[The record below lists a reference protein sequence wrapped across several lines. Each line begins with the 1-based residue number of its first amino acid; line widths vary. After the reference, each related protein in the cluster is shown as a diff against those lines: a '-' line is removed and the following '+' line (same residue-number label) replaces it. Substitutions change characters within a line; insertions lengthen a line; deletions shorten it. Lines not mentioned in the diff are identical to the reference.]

1 MSAVT
6 YSIVPTVAP
15 SELEE
20 LSSLPSADVP
30 PLPTPNHAVKC
41 RQNAVGT
48 ATVLSLCILLTSS
61 AFILLRVGAL
71 PLGLGTA
78 LVDCLLVEALIAIT
92 CLAGLRWSQP
102 DVIKRDLTLGF
113 PDSVT
118 RRLKAGEPLP
128 TENIQYPEGSFCV
141 RCLVW
146 RPPAAP
152 EVCCSS
158 HANSNDPHAPAPG
171 MAQRLIGACAW
182 DSSAAAPI
190 CEYIGSPHHC
200 SVCGRCVRDF
210 SHHCGFFGRCI
221 TRGNLPYFRTII
233 TIGHL
238 SGVTFAVVLAS
249 SIAHSW
255 ASGSFATI
263 LPVALALWMSYFVAN
278 GGGGMLV
285 TMCRFAV
292 LRHCPRLSLD
302 ADPMKMPAEPMLV
315 AVLGPW
321 CGFYV
326 PVRC

>member
-1 MSAVT
+1 M
-6 YSIVPTVAP
+6 
-15 SELEE
+15 
-20 LSSLPSADVP
+20 
-30 PLPTPNHAVKC
+30 
-41 RQNAVGT
+41 
-48 ATVLSLCILLTSS
+48 
-61 AFILLRVGAL
+61 
-71 PLGLGTA
+71 
-78 LVDCLLVEALIAIT
+78 
-92 CLAGLRWSQP
+92 
-102 DVIKRDLTLGF
+102 
-113 PDSVT
+113 
-118 RRLKAGEPLP
+118 RR
-128 TENIQYPEGSFCV
+128 
-141 RCLVW
+141 LVW

-158 HANSNDPHAPAPG
+158 HANSNDPHASGSWYGA
-171 MAQRLIGACAW
+171 AAHRRLAR

-190 CEYIGSPHHC
+190 CEYIGSPHHR

-255 ASGSFATI
+255 ANGSFATI

-292 LRHCPRLSLD
+292 LGHCPAAIARRRSDENAARADARRRARPVDVENAGSVLDRGFGRVCKYLRAHHAPPVRALPSRTLTDLASLRHLLWASATLSVSFDSWPTSPSATL
-302 ADPMKMPAEPMLV
+302 ALTC
-315 AVLGPW
+315 
-321 CGFYV
+321 CGFLSYCS
-326 PVRC
+326 R